1 MNENLAPNDTI
12 NSALAFVSLAP
23 IVSDIE
29 VTASITNLTKEN
41 KNMSTSA
48 RKTVKKAD
56 RLLAESVEAIQQ
68 AFDAIREQ
76 VPTLP
81 RVVVTVQRQAVDG
94 RQKHTAH
101 GWTTTVPV
109 WTNTESDESYLEVVL
124 TAESLSRGPIPTLG
138 TLLHESAHV
147 LNLTE
152 GVRGC
157 DSNGR
162 HNKRFKAT
170 AEEVFGLEISEN
182 HAGWSETVCPDST
195 AKKFAKALT
204 FASKATRLVALAT
217 ARPTS
222 GTVTGTGA
230 LGGLPTTTGK
240 ASKRNRNNPLAQ
252 CGCGNK
258 IRVSNQVLAIGLTC
272 KGCGEDYSIKS

>member
-1 MNENLAPNDTI
+1 MT
-12 NSALAFVSLAP
+12 S
-23 IVSDIE
+23 
-29 VTASITNLTKEN
+29 
-41 KNMSTSA
+41 STSG
-48 RKTVKKAD
+48 RKTSKKAD
-56 RLLAESVEAIQQ
+56 RLLAESVEAIQS

-81 RVVVTVQRQAVDG
+81 RVVVTIQRQAVDG

-109 WTNTESDESYLEVVL
+109 WTDTESNESFIEVVL
-124 TAESLSRGPIPTLG
+124 TAESLVRGPLPTLG
-138 TLLHESAHV
+138 TLLHESSHV
-147 LNLTE
+147 LNITE
-152 GVRGC
+152 GVKGC

-162 HNKRFKAT
+162 HNKKFKAT
-170 AEEVFGLEISEN
+170 AESLGLIITEN
-182 HAGWSETVCPDST
+182 HAGWSETECPEST
-195 AKKFAKALT
+195 GIKFAKALT

-217 ARPTS
+217 RPTT
-222 GTVTGTGA
+222 GTPTGGISVTG

-258 IRVSNQVLAIGLTC
+258 VRVSNQVLAIGITC
-272 KGCGEDYSIKS
+272 KGCGEDYTIKS

>member
-1 MNENLAPNDTI
+1 MAT
-12 NSALAFVSLAP
+12 
-23 IVSDIE
+23 
-29 VTASITNLTKEN
+29 T
-41 KNMSTSA
+41 
-48 RKTVKKAD
+48 KKAD
-56 RLLAESVEAIQQ
+56 RLLAESVEAIQN
-68 AFDAIREQ
+68 AFDSIRTI

-81 RVVVTVQRQAVDG
+81 RVLVTIQRQAVDG

-109 WTNTESDESYLEVVL
+109 WTNTDSNESYLEVVL
-124 TAESLSRGPIPTLG
+124 TAESLTRGALPTLG

-152 GVRGC
+152 GVKGT

-162 HNKRFKAT
+162 HNKKFKAT
-170 AEEVFGLEISEN
+170 AEEVFGLTITEN
-182 HAGWSETVCPDST
+182 HAGWSQTDISEETG
-195 AKKFAKALT
+195 KKFAKALT
-204 FASKATRLVALAT
+204 FAAKATRLVSLSLSQ
-217 ARPTS
+217 S
-222 GTVTGTGA
+222 GSGSTGGISVTG

-240 ASKRNRNNPLAQ
+240 ASKRNRNNPMAQ

-272 KGCGEDYSIKS
+272 KGCGEDYTVKS